1 MQIIENIALITI
13 NETLIFQLLSFFLFV
28 FILNRIMIRPLKRVM
43 NERES
48 LLDRI
53 SGEISTTEKNFDE
66 ISHEIE
72 AQENAARNAA
82 YKIRNQIE
90 DSGQQAADEILA
102 QARKDID
109 AQKTKAHE
117 HMMARLEAARQEIQK
132 EAAVISDRMIASLLG
147 RRSAS

>member
-1 MQIIENIALITI
+1 MKIIENIALITI

-28 FILNRIMIRPLKRVM
+28 FILNRVMIRPLRKVM

-48 LLDRI
+48 LLERI
-53 SGEISTTEKNFDE
+53 SGEISATEKSFDE
-66 ISHEIE
+66 IGHEIE

-82 YKIRNQIE
+82 FKIRNQIE
-90 DSGQQAADEILA
+90 ASGQQKADEILD
-102 QARKDID
+102 QARKEID

-117 HMMARLEAARQEIQK
+117 QMVSRLETARQEIQK
-132 EAAVISDRMIASLLG
+132 EAAAISDRMIASLLE